1 MRMMTMRTRV
11 MMTKTMKTTTT
22 IGVAAGMMKT
32 MMIMIAAVAAEV
44 ADPGEDLVVC
54 PARRYGE

>member
-1 MRMMTMRTRV
+1 